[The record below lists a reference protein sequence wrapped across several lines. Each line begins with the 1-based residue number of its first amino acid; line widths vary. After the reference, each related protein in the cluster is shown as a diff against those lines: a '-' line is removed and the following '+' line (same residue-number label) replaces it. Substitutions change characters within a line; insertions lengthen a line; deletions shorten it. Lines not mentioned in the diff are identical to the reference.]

1 MDWLKEILTNAGVE
15 DEKVSSVVESVK
27 KEVPKYYVPKN
38 DFNEK
43 VTEVNNLT
51 TEKEELTK
59 QMENLKKVDPTKLQE
74 TIDELQKANK
84 EQEEKNK
91 KDLAD
96 VKRMSAIDLAIA
108 NSKTIDAV
116 SLKAHLNL
124 DDITYDEK
132 TGTLKGI
139 DEQISSIRES
149 KKYLFEEAPTDG
161 GMPQGAIPPKE
172 KTVHD
177 EILENIFNDSP
188 SA

>member
-1 MDWLKEILTNAGVE
+1 MDWLKELLTNAGVE
-15 DEKVSSVVESVK
+15 EEKVTSIVESAK

-51 TEKEELTK
+51 TEKDALTK
-59 QMENLKKVDPTKLQE
+59 QMEDLKKVDPTKLNE
-74 TIDELQKANK
+74 EIEKLQKANK
-84 EQEEKNK
+84 ELEDNSK
-91 KDLAD
+91 KELAD

-108 NSKTIDAV
+108 SSKTIDAI
-116 SLKAHLNL
+116 SLKANLNL
-124 DDITYDEK
+124 DEITYDEK

-139 DEQISSIRES
+139 DEQITSIRES

-172 KTVHD
+172 KTIAD
-177 EILENIFNDSP
+177 EIKENIYGT
-188 SA
+188 AE

>member
-15 DEKVSSVVESVK
+15 DEKVTSVVESVK

-51 TEKEELTK
+51 TEKATLTK
-59 QMENLKKVDPTKLQE
+59 QLEDLKKVDPEKLQE
-74 TIDELQKANK
+74 TINDLQKANK
-84 EQEEKNK
+84 DLEDKSK

-116 SLKAHLNL
+116 SLKAHLDL
-124 DDITYDEK
+124 DKIEYDEK
-132 TGTLKGI
+132 SGTLKGI
-139 DEQISSIRES
+139 DEQINTIRES
-149 KKYLFEEAPTDG
+149 KKYLFTEAPTDG
-161 GMPQGAIPPKE
+161 GMPQGGAPKPE
-172 KTVHD
+172 QTIDD
-177 EILENIFNDSP
+177 EIREHIYGTSK
-188 SA
+188 

>member
-15 DEKVSSVVESVK
+15 EEKVSSVVESVK

-43 VTEVNNLT
+43 VTEVNTLTNEKNTLT
-51 TEKEELTK
+51 TQL
-59 QMENLKKVDPTKLQE
+59 ENLKKVDPTKLQE
-74 TIDELQKANK
+74 TIDKLQQDN
-84 EQEEKNK
+84 
-91 KDLAD
+91 KDLEANSKKEIAD

-139 DEQISSIRES
+139 DEQISTIRES

-177 EILENIFNDSP
+177 EILENIFSDNP

>member
-15 DEKVSSVVESVK
+15 EEKVSSVVESVK

-43 VTEVNNLT
+43 VTEVNTLT
-51 TEKEELTK
+51 TEKTTLTK
-59 QMENLKKVDPTKLQE
+59 QLEDLKKVDPTKLQE

-84 EQEEKNK
+84 ELEDNSK
-91 KDLAD
+91 KEIAD

-108 NSKTIDAV
+108 NSKTIDSV

-124 DDITYDEK
+124 DNITYDEK

-172 KTVHD
+172 KTIDD
-177 EILENIFNDSP
+177 EIRENIYGESK
-188 SA
+188 

>member
-15 DEKVSSVVESVK
+15 EEKVTNVVESVK

-43 VTEVNNLT
+43 VTEVNSLT
-51 TEKEELTK
+51 TEKKTLTQQLEE
-59 QMENLKKVDPTKLQE
+59 LKKVDPTKLQE
-74 TIDELQKANK
+74 EIDKLQQANK
-84 EQEEKNK
+84 DLEAQGK

-124 DDITYDEK
+124 DNITYDEK
-132 TGTLKGI
+132 TGALSGI
-139 DEQISSIRES
+139 DEQISSIRDS
-149 KKYLFEEAPTDG
+149 KKYLFNEAPTDG
-161 GMPQGAIPPKE
+161 GMPQGGAPKPE
-172 KTVHD
+172 KTIAD
-177 EILENIFNDSP
+177 EIRENIYGD
-188 SA
+188 AK